1 MIVAKTGNEAMAY
14 AMKQINPDVVAA
26 YPITPST
33 EIVQIFSS
41 YVADGLVD
49 TEYVAVESEHSAMSA
64 CIGAAAAG
72 ARAMTATASQ
82 GLALMHEMLFIA
94 SGLRLPI
101 VMCVASR
108 SLSSPLNIHCDH
120 SDSVASRDS
129 GWIQIFCENSQEG
142 YDSVIQAVKIAESC
156 YLPVIVAIDGFILS
170 HCMDRIEVLDDDQV
184 QKFVGKLKPNY
195 SLLDVDNP
203 ITVSPACLPDSYFEH
218 KRAQAQGMIE
228 ALPVIEKVIADF
240 AQKFGRNYPVLE
252 GYRTDD
258 AEAVV
263 LAMGSTVGTARIAVD
278 NLRREGKQVGMVKL
292 RVFRPLV
299 HQRIKD
305 FLGKFKVVGV
315 LDRVESVNSYVS
327 PLTNEIRSALYPAG
341 QIQNCHKP
349 LVPSY
354 VYGLGGREITPED
367 IMNVLD
373 ELLTMAKTG
382 KMKDEVTYVGVRE

>member
-14 AMKQINPDVVAA
+14 AMKQVNPDVVAA

-101 VMCVASR
+101 VMCVVSR

-120 SDSVASRDS
+120 SDSVASRDA
-129 GWIQIFCENSQEG
+129 GWIQIFCESSQEG
-142 YDSVIQAVKIAESC
+142 YDSVIQAVKIAETI

-170 HCMDRIEVLDDDQV
+170 HCMDRIEVLKDTQV
-184 QKFVGKLKPNY
+184 QNFIGKFKPNY
-195 SLLDVDNP
+195 SLLDVENP

-218 KRAQAQGMIE
+218 KRAQAQGMNE

-240 AQKFGRNYPVLE
+240 AKEFGRNYPVLE
-252 GYRTDD
+252 GYRIDD
-258 AEAVV
+258 AEVV
-263 LAMGSTVGTARIAVD
+263 VMVMGSTVGTARVAVD
-278 NLRREGKQVGMVKL
+278 EMRRNGKKVGMVKL

-299 HQRIKD
+299 HQRIKAI
-305 FLGKFKVVGV
+305 LGRFKVVGV

-327 PLTNEIRSALYPAG
+327 PLTTEIRSALYDLNP
-341 QIQNCHKP
+341 KP
-349 LVPSY
+349 IVPSY

-367 IMNVLD
+367 IMDVFD
-373 ELLTMAKTG
+373 QLLTMKAKG
-382 KMKDEVTYVGVRE
+382 KMPDEVTYIGVR